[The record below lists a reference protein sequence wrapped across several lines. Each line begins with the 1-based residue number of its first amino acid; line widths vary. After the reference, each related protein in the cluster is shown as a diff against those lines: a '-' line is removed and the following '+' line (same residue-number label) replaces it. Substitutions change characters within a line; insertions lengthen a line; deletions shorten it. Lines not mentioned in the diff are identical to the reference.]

1 MVIEKLTPR
10 GLERRIKKKFNKAP
24 QIFSARVVPGFERY
38 ASAEIGQLPGA
49 TVTREEKGVVEFSG
63 PVALVYHAN
72 LKLRTVN
79 RITMQ
84 IGSSITRS
92 YPELYNK
99 LHRISWETYLGFSP
113 SVSIVV
119 SSRQSR
125 LHHTGN
131 IAETALSA
139 MRDHL
144 KSLGI
149 TVQDDDATAV
159 RVFIRLHDDTCS
171 VAVDSTGELLYKRG
185 YRKATG
191 KAPLRETSAAA
202 LLIAAGFDRFPVV
215 ADPCCGSGTFIIE
228 ALQMALGSVPGAQ
241 RSFAFEY
248 WPVFSESHFTRVKST
263 AAASKHTEVSQRF
276 IASDSDAAMA
286 EHVEKNSAS
295 LVGRSMFSV
304 RHADCLE
311 FNRQGEEGS
320 KGLIISNLPY
330 GKRVG
335 NDEDISLFYRKLGE
349 WLRRACKGWHFGFV
363 VAAGSFERDAMLRSS
378 GVINFSNGGIP
389 VRFVMGKVS

>member
-10 GLERRIKKKFNKAP
+10 GLERRIKKQFNNTP

-38 ASAEIGQLPGA
+38 ASAEIEQLPDA
-49 TVTREEKGVVEFSG
+49 TVTRREKGVVEFTG

-79 RITMQ
+79 RVTMQ

-99 LHRISWETYLGFSP
+99 LRRIPWETYLGFSP
-113 SVSIVV
+113 SVAIVV
-119 SSRQSR
+119 SSKQSR

-131 IAETALSA
+131 IAETAQSA
-139 MRDHL
+139 LRDHL
-144 KSLGI
+144 EPLGI
-149 TVQDDDATAV
+149 TVRDGAATAV
-159 RVFIRLHDDTCS
+159 RIFIRLHDDTCS

-191 KAPLRETSAAA
+191 RAPLRETSAAA
-202 LLIAAGFDRFPVV
+202 LLIAAGFDHFPVV
-215 ADPCCGSGTFIIE
+215 VDPCCGSGTFIIE
-228 ALQMALGSVPGAQ
+228 ALQMALGSVPGVQ
-241 RSFAFEY
+241 RSFAFEH
-248 WPVFSESHFTRVKST
+248 WPVFNESHFTRIKST
-263 AAASKHTEVSQRF
+263 AAAATRTAVSQRF
-276 IASDSDAAMA
+276 IASDSDAAMV
-286 EHVEKNSAS
+286 EHVEKNSVS
-295 LVGRSMFSV
+295 LVGKSTFIV
-304 RHADCLE
+304 RHADCLD

-335 NDEDISLFYRKLGE
+335 NDGDISLFYRKLGE

-363 VAAGSFERDAMLRSS
+363 VAADSFEHDAMLRSS
-378 GVINFSNGGIP
+378 RVISFSNGGIP